1 MSIVHIFNQPDFL
14 LGRELMVHSWNAR
27 SIISQSKSKISLLLA
42 FALIIGRHCKRVGEQ
57 FFVSLCVHD
66 FPVFA
71 SNGSP
76 LRLNLTVFGFFVT
89 DGRCYFRLCMHIQV
103 PCNARFQWFR
113 TCRKQSRK
121 NGGREKESLTLFE
134 WITSQFELYGA
145 LLSTFRSGSSGKYIM
160 PTLLVIPLR
169 PEL

>member
-103 PCNARFQWFR
+103 PCNARVFPMISNVSEAIKEKW
-113 TCRKQSRK
+113 RKRK
-121 NGGREKESLTLFE
+121 
-134 WITSQFELYGA
+134 WILD
-145 LLSTFRSGSSGKYIM
+145 
-160 PTLLVIPLR
+160 PLR
-169 PEL
+169 MNYKPVWAIWSVIINFSIGIER

>member
-1 MSIVHIFNQPDFL
+1 
-14 LGRELMVHSWNAR
+14 MVHSWNAR

-71 SNGSP
+71 SNGNP

-89 DGRCYFRLCMHIQV
+89 DGRCYFRLFSVYTRIY
-103 PCNARFQWFR
+103 RFLALRTCFKWFW

-145 LLSTFRSGSSGKYIM
+145 LLSTFRSGSSGKYIIA
-160 PTLLVIPLR
+160 TLLFIPLR